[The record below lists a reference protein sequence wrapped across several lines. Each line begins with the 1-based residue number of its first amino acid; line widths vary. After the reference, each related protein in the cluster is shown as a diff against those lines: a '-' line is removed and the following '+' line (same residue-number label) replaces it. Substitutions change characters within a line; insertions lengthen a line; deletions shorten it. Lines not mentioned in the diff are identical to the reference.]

1 MRVKHAFAAALAVI
15 FALAITTVAFAAP
28 GGDPGKPDDPGKSS
42 SAPGHNKDEASAEAQ
57 GPDESQHDPSNP
69 DGTYQGKSPSTPDQD
84 GIGADHGIDNN
95 DKTGP
100 GTDGNNGCGNDPD
113 REDDNNG
120 WCGKK
125 PAPEVSPT
133 ETPTETPSMPPSTVT
148 PSPQAQVLGEKFT
161 RPEVLGETLAQTGYG
176 MGIPIA
182 AGTILLTMGLGI
194 RAFRKRPLF

>member
-1 MRVKHAFAAALAVI
+1 MRVKFLLAVVFSIALAAV
-15 FALAITTVAFAAP
+15 ATSAFAAP
-28 GGDPGKPDDPGKSS
+28 GGQPGKPDEPGKSAE
-42 SAPGHNKDEASAEAQ
+42 APGHNKGEA
-57 GPDESQHDPSNP
+57 GPSDSSKDPSNP

-100 GTDGNNGCGNDPD
+100 DTDGNNGCGNDPD

-133 ETPTETPSMPPSTVT
+133 ENPTVS
-148 PSPQAQVLGEKFT
+148 PSPTAQAQVLGVKLVKPEA
-161 RPEVLGETLAQTGYG
+161 EVLGLALTGAG
-176 MGIPIA
+176 LVIPIA
-182 AGTILLTMGLGI
+182 MGSVLLMMGLGI
-194 RAFRKRPLF
+194 RAIAKQPR

>member
-1 MRVKHAFAAALAVI
+1 MRVRFFVALSIAVI
-15 FALAITTVAFAAP
+15 VAMLTGSALAAP

-42 SAPGHNKDEASAEAQ
+42 QAPGHNKDDAVSS
-57 GPDESQHDPSNP
+57 DDSKHDPANP

-120 WCGKK
+120 WCGRR

-133 ETPTETPSMPPSTVT
+133 ESPTETPEVSPTATT
-148 PSPQAQVLGEKFT
+148 PSPQAQAQVLGVKLT
-161 RPEVLGETLAQTGYG
+161 RPEVAAAGLAQTGAG
-176 MGIPIA
+176 LVTPIA
-182 AGTILLTMGLGI
+182 AASALLMIGIGLRSIGG
-194 RAFRKRPLF
+194 RPRF

>member
-1 MRVKHAFAAALAVI
+1 MRVKLLLAVVFSIALAAV
-15 FALAITTVAFAAP
+15 ATSAFAAP
-28 GGDPGKPDDPGKSS
+28 GGQPGKPDDPGKSAE
-42 SAPGHNKDEASAEAQ
+42 APGHNKEDA
-57 GPDESQHDPSNP
+57 GPSDSSKDPSNP

-100 GTDGNNGCGNDPD
+100 DTDGNNGCGNDPD

-133 ETPTETPSMPPSTVT
+133 ETPTENPSIS
-148 PSPQAQVLGEKFT
+148 PSPTAQAQVLGVKLVKPEA
-161 RPEVLGETLAQTGYG
+161 EVLGLALTGAG
-176 MGIPIA
+176 LVIPIA
-182 AGTILLTMGLGI
+182 MGSALLMMGLGI
-194 RAFRKRPLF
+194 RAIAKQPRS

>member
-1 MRVKHAFAAALAVI
+1 MRVKLLFACVLTLALAAAATN
-15 FALAITTVAFAAP
+15 ALAAP
-28 GGDPGKPDDPGKSS
+28 GGDPGKPEDPGRSS
-42 SAPGHNKDEASAEAQ
+42 EAPGHNKDDAPPPS
-57 GPDESQHDPSNP
+57 DSSKDPANP

-133 ETPTETPSMPPSTVT
+133 DTPTGSPTTPPNTVV
-148 PSPQAQVLGEKFT
+148 PSPQAQVLGVKLVKPET
-161 RPEVLGETLAQTGYG
+161 EVLGLALTGAG
-176 MGIPIA
+176 LVIPIA
-182 AGTILLTMGLGI
+182 MGSVLLMMGLGI
-194 RAFRKRPLF
+194 RAIAKQPRL